1 MPNTIGNTARAGA
14 PLFTA
19 ELVDAQ
25 GRNDREYL
33 ANHVKLLLEA
43 KERFPASSFADVT
56 QLRLGTAD
64 AGAAAAR
71 AACHWGPMSS
81 TPAKHDRVHAA
92 ALYQG
97 SRMRCT
103 DRSSSTVMRP
113 TFTEGHSREHAIWK
127 PTGHQQT
134 HPLRYRSL
142 QLEM

>member
-56 QLRLGTAD
+56 QLAVRNCGCGCCCCCASLSLGAD
-64 AGAAAAR
+64 VINPG
-71 AACHWGPMSS
+71 
-81 TPAKHDRVHAA
+81 
-92 ALYQG
+92 
-97 SRMRCT
+97 
-103 DRSSSTVMRP
+103 
-113 TFTEGHSREHAIWK
+113 
-127 PTGHQQT
+127 
-134 HPLRYRSL
+134 
-142 QLEM
+142 